1 MLANLENSTV
11 ATGLEKVSFNSNS
24 KEKQCQRTFKL
35 SSNCSH
41 FTSQKGNAQNPVS
54 KASEDCELRI
64 SRCISWIQ
72 KRQRNQRENCQYL
85 LDHRESKRIP
95 GKKKKTFTSASLTML
110 KSLIVWITTN
120 LWKILKETGVPN
132 HFSCLLRSL
141 LRKLYAGQEA
151 SVRTRHGT
159 TDWFKI
165 GKGVC
170 QGCTFLPSLFNFYAE
185 QIMQNARLDESQ
197 IEIKIT
203 RRNINSLGMHI
214 IPLLWQKMK
223 RN

>member
-1 MLANLENSTV
+1 MYKLDLEKAEEPERKLPVSAGSQTKQENSR
-11 ATGLEKVSFNSNS
+11 K
-24 KEKQCQRTFKL
+24 
-35 SSNCSH
+35 
-41 FTSQKGNAQNPVS
+41 
-54 KASEDCELRI
+54 
-64 SRCISWIQ
+64 
-72 KRQRNQRENCQYL
+72 
-85 LDHRESKRIP
+85 
-95 GKKKKTFTSASLTML
+95 KKKKTFTSASLTML